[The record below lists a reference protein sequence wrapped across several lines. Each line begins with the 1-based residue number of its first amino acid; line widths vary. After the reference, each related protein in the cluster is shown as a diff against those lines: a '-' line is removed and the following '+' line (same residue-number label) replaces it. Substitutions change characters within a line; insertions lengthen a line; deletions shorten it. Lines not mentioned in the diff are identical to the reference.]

1 MNLEKKKL
9 TSSNLK
15 MKNFMFKVKQFKM
28 NKFVKSIGQPIIS
41 ISNDTGPLATN
52 LTFNQFHS
60 NSKEVSTSFD
70 KIIILT
76 SGLYVVYFSY

>member
-1 MNLEKKKL
+1 M
-9 TSSNLK
+9 TSNNLK
-15 MKNFMFKVKQFKM
+15 MKNFTFKVKQFKI
-28 NKFVKSIGQPIIS
+28 NKFIKSIWQPIIS
-41 ISNDTGPLATN
+41 ISNDTGTLVTN
-52 LTFNQFHS
+52 LTFNQFHL